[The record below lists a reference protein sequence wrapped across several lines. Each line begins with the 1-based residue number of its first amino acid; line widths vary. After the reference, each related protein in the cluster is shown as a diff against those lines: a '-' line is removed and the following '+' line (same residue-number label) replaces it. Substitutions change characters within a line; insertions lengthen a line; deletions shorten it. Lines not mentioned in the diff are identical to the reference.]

1 MDGMDLLNGV
11 EAVIFDLDG
20 SLVDSMWI
28 WYQIDV
34 EYLGHY
40 GLSVPQDLQRAIEGF
55 SFSETAEY
63 FKMRFALPDPVE
75 EIKRVWNRMA
85 LDKYIHQVPLKPG
98 AGEFLELCRRR
109 GIRRGIATSNSR
121 ELVGAVAE
129 ARGLSGFFSCIMTG
143 CDVGRGKPAPD
154 IYLAVAK
161 ELRTAPKNCLVF
173 EDIVP
178 GILAGKAAGMRVC
191 AVEDAY
197 SMPQKEEK
205 MRLADGYIRDYREIW
220 KGEETAI

>member
-34 EYLGHY
+34 EYLGRY

-98 AGEFLELCRRR
+98 AGGFLELRRRR
-109 GIRRGIATSNSR
+109 GVRLGVAPRKFREVVGGGAGAARRIRRDAMGASGLEPYEFEGWHFAIAP
-121 ELVGAVAE
+121 E
-129 ARGLSGFFSCIMTG
+129 
-143 CDVGRGKPAPD
+143 PYPD
-154 IYLAVAK
+154 TYLDFPIK
-161 ELRTAPKNCLVF
+161 
-173 EDIVP
+173 
-178 GILAGKAAGMRVC
+178 
-191 AVEDAY
+191 
-197 SMPQKEEK
+197 
-205 MRLADGYIRDYREIW
+205 
-220 KGEETAI
+220 